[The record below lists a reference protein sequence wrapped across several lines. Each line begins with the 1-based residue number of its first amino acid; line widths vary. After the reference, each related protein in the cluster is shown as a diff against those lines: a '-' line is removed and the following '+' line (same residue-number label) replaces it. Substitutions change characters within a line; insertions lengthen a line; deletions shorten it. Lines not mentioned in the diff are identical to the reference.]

1 MMKPISAEDFYG
13 VLMAISSHK
22 VSARVA
28 ATAILFIAFLVAAYN
43 SIAVTGFS
51 ISDSNPAGYI
61 IVPMLMTLVFIIFSL
76 KENLVIIYR
85 KRNLAYGAILALIY
99 FAIYAYSKVS
109 LSFLFQTYR
118 IDALL
123 FPILLSSFALIL
135 FSPSGLNKLK
145 PAVVFSIFASPL
157 ILMPLL
163 NLSGA
168 WTSFNAYSVV
178 SVLKL
183 FGVPVLSHGLEI
195 TGASGSSISI
205 ASTCADIAAF
215 VAMLLFLIPIA
226 YLYEGNPGKRA
237 IWVASGM
244 VLLFVLN
251 IIRMSLIAAVWAY
264 YGLSSALNT
273 VHLFIGQLLFDITLV
288 VMILLAPKF
297 SMRLGV
303 QRTGQKYSRSTNSGA
318 SNGAIFDKSFADP
331 ALSVIIVA
339 FLVFA
344 FTLPQASYQYISP
357 FSFADNFSYVSN
369 SSVISSY
376 DAVALGSGYSM
387 KSVTFGGRSELF
399 GIFSTNDINTTTNSF
414 LYINSS
420 ARPTMPRINL
430 HQLGTILMHREEST
444 ISGITINAYEISSNG
459 KLLQVNYISMP
470 NKIYGNYTVANM
482 EFVTL
487 MNSTSDLQSCRTEYG
502 AIQSVY
508 SYIYNALHFS
518 FEGNNYGIF
527 CAAFNEAKLAQQR

>member
-1 MMKPISAEDFYG
+1 
-13 VLMAISSHK
+13 MATSSHK

-28 ATAILFIAFLVAAYN
+28 ATAILLVVFLIATYN
-43 SIAVTGFS
+43 SISVTGFS

-61 IVPMLMTLVFIIFSL
+61 IVPMLMTLVFIIFSV
-76 KENLVIIYR
+76 KENLVVVYK
-85 KRNLAYGAILALIY
+85 KRNIAYGAILAAIY
-99 FAIYAYSKVS
+99 FALYAYSKVS

-135 FSPSGLNKLK
+135 FGPEGLNKLK
-145 PAVVFSIFASPL
+145 PAVIFSIFASPL

-163 NLSGA
+163 NLSGV
-168 WTSFNAYSVV
+168 WTSVNAYFVFSI
-178 SVLKL
+178 LKL
-183 FGVPVLSHGLEI
+183 FGVPVLSHGLAI
-195 TGASGSSISI
+195 ISASGSSISI

-226 YLYEGNPGKRA
+226 YLYEGNIGKRTA
-237 IWVASGM
+237 WVASGII
-244 VLLFVLN
+244 LLFVLN
-251 IIRMSLIAAVWAY
+251 ILRMSLIALVWAY

-273 VHLFIGQLLFDITLV
+273 IHLFIGQLLFDITLI

-297 SMRLGV
+297 SMRLAV
-303 QRTGQKYSRSTNSGA
+303 QKGKQNATHNTNQELNKSVV
-318 SNGAIFDKSFADP
+318 FDKSFEVPTFSAIIL
-331 ALSVIIVA
+331 AL
-339 FLVFA
+339 LVLA
-344 FTLPQASYQYISP
+344 FTMPLSHYQYISP

-376 DAVALGSGYSM
+376 DGIAIASGRSV
-387 KSVTFGGRSELF
+387 KSVDFRGRSELF
-399 GIFSTNDINTTTNSF
+399 GIFPTNDINTTTDSF

-420 ARPTMPRINL
+420 AKPSLPYIKP
-430 HQLGTILMHREEST
+430 QALGKILMHREESMA
-444 ISGITINAYEISSNG
+444 SGITINAYEVLSNG
-459 KLLQVNYISMP
+459 NIFQVNYVSTP

-487 MNSTSDLQSCRTEYG
+487 INSTSDLQSCSTRYG
-502 AIQSVY
+502 LIQSIY

-518 FEGNNYGIF
+518 FFGSSHGIL
-527 CAAFNEAKLAQQR
+527 CTAASEALSAQNV

>member
-28 ATAILFIAFLVAAYN
+28 ATAILLVAFLIAAYN
-43 SIAVTGFS
+43 SMAVTGFS

-61 IVPMLMTLVFIIFSL
+61 IVPMLMTLVFIIFSI
-76 KENLVIIYR
+76 KENLVVICR
-85 KRNLAYGAILALIY
+85 KRNIAYGAILAVIY
-99 FAIYAYSKVS
+99 FAVYAYSKVS

-118 IDALL
+118 VDALL
-123 FPILLSSFALIL
+123 FPILLSSFAMTL
-135 FSPSGLNKLK
+135 FGPAGLNKLK
-145 PAVVFSIFASPL
+145 PAIVFSIFASPL

-168 WTSFNAYSVV
+168 WTSFNAYSVI

-183 FGVPVLSHGLEI
+183 FGVPVLSHGLAI
-195 TGASGSSISI
+195 TSASGSSISI

-215 VAMLLFLIPIA
+215 VAMLLFLIPVA
-226 YLYEGNPGKRA
+226 YLYEGNAGKRT

-251 IIRMSLIAAVWAY
+251 ILRMSLIATVWAY
-264 YGLSSALNT
+264 YGLGSALNT
-273 VHLFIGQLLFDITLV
+273 VHLFIGQLLFDITLI

-297 SMRLGV
+297 SMRLAV
-303 QRTGQKYSRSTNSGA
+303 QRTRQQHKRSA
-318 SNGAIFDKSFADP
+318 SPEKKRGLIIDRSFVVP

-339 FLVFA
+339 FLVLA
-344 FTLPQASYQYISP
+344 FTMPLSHYQYISP

-369 SSVISSY
+369 SSVILSY
-376 DAVALGSGYSM
+376 DTIALESGSSM
-387 KSVTFGGRSELF
+387 KSVTFAGRSELF
-399 GIFSTNDINTTTNSF
+399 GIFNTNDINTTTESF
-414 LYINSS
+414 LYLNSS
-420 ARPTMPRINL
+420 ARPSLPRINP
-430 HQLGTILMHREEST
+430 HQLGTILMHREESMA
-444 ISGITINAYEISSNG
+444 SGITINAYEVLSNG
-459 KLLQVNYISMP
+459 NLFQVNYVSVP

-487 MNSTSDLQSCRTEYG
+487 MNSTSDLQSCHAGYG
-502 AIQSVY
+502 AVESLY
-508 SYIYNALHFS
+508 SYIYNALHLS
-518 FEGNNYGIF
+518 FGSSSDGIF
-527 CAAFNEAKLAQQR
+527 CAAVNEAEFKTNG